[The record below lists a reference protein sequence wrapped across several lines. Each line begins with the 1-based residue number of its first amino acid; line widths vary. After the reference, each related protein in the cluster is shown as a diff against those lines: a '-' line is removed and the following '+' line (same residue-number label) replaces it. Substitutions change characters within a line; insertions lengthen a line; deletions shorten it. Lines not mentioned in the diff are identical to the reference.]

1 MQSRRE
7 RLAGHVAAVNWHAI
21 RLYRLSRRLWTN
33 DRRAAALLVAA
44 ANRVLTGV
52 EIPPSASFGPG
63 LMIMHGSG
71 IVVHPR
77 TRAGRDCTIYQHVT
91 LGSRSVE
98 GAPPVLGDR
107 VTLFAGAVALGAIHL
122 GSGSV
127 IAANAVV
134 VDDLPAGAVA
144 VAAKATI
151 LPHG

>member
-1 MQSRRE
+1 M
-7 RLAGHVAAVNWHAI
+7 
-21 RLYRLSRRLWTN
+21 
-33 DRRAAALLVAA
+33 
-44 ANRVLTGV
+44 
-52 EIPPSASFGPG
+52 
-63 LMIMHGSG
+63 
-71 IVVHPR
+71 
-77 TRAGRDCTIYQHVT
+77 
-91 LGSRSVE
+91 
-98 GAPPVLGDR
+98 LGDR